1 MLECKLCFAEGTVN
15 DGDFDLDQHDIGYWC
30 NTCEGFNY
38 INEDQEK
45 HKFILI
51 QDVEFIRKT
60 INEKDSDILIAEIDN
75 GTVVF
80 LLIQELI
87 TPSYKCLVEH
97 KYAFITDIIVGTK
110 YQNQGIGSALLLE
123 AKKWAENRNLD
134 YLELNVLSE
143 NTGAITLYEKQGF
156 KDVRHNL
163 PLRKKKQS
171 RLKLTLH
178 KLSLIAMG
186 CYPIQI
192 KSLIIKF
199 DYI

>member
-1 MLECKLCFAEGTVN
+1 MKIKLATLDEVN
-15 DGDFDLDQHDIGYWC
+15 QIEILYQVLFLKMSNFQPK
-30 NTCEGFNY
+30 Y
-38 INEDQEK
+38 IK
-45 HKFILI
+45 PAK

-75 GTVVF
+75 GTVGF

-143 NTGAITLYEKQGF
+143 NIGAITLYEKQGF
-156 KDVRHNL
+156 KDVRHTM
-163 PLRKKKQS
+163 RYEFS
-171 RLKLTLH
+171 LKRH
-178 KLSLIAMG
+178 KEH
-186 CYPIQI
+186 
-192 KSLIIKF
+192 
-199 DYI
+199 